1 MKKQLFV
8 GAATLALA
16 ATGVSQ
22 AHASGV
28 VHLPLRTGEAHEIIA
43 PWLIGTIDL
52 EGVAQE
58 APGPGDNQSIITA
71 TCAATLYSANE
82 QQYQSINQCT
92 LKDLTTGASYPL
104 WTILS
109 GPNDLTAAGTF
120 TVAANHDYAICPQV
134 QFVENSGSPTLTP
147 PSGCGKM
154 AIAAGLTK

>member
-8 GAATLALA
+8 GAASLALA

-22 AHASGV
+22 AHANIV
-28 VHLPLRTGEAHEIIA
+28 TIPLRTGEAHEIIA
-43 PWLIGTIDL
+43 PWLLGTIDL
-52 EGVAQE
+52 EGLAQE

-82 QQYQSINQCT
+82 IQYEGINQCT
-92 LKDLTTGASYPL
+92 LQDLTTGASYPL
-104 WTILS
+104 WTVS
-109 GPNDLTAAGTF
+109 SDPNAVTAVGTF
-120 TVAANHDYAICPQV
+120 TVATTHQYAICPRV
-134 QFVENSGSPTLTP
+134 EFMENSGNPVLTP